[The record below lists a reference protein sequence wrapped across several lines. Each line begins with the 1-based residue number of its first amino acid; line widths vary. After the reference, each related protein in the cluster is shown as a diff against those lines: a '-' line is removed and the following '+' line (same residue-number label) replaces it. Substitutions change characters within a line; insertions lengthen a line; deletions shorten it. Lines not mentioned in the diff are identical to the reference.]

1 MNKKKGKSGGLGR
14 AEAAGAM
21 VVIVLYIVTMLAS
34 YSSDPQLFM
43 TQQFYF
49 GIITFCLVA
58 MILLFDKLT
67 LECVRISKYV
77 ILGCVVSSFIMF
89 VLVNVIVVNP
99 SILAVA
105 ALSSVVPTA
114 GLVIYQVM
122 FIGVGEG
129 LLHYVFIRLGYSVV
143 KRWGIAILIGSCI
156 LGSLHIFAVG
166 FVPLTLVFLTLIFV
180 VIAALSMTPLL
191 FGARPTEKKIHFSII
206 ISSVVHMVYNV
217 CLILMPKTAEAVA
230 TVVGV

>member
-1 MNKKKGKSGGLGR
+1 MRKRRGKSGGLGR
-14 AEAAGAM
+14 AEAVGAM
-21 VVIVLYIVTMLAS
+21 VVIALYIVTMLAS
-34 YSSDPQLFM
+34 YSSDRELFM

-49 GIITFCLVA
+49 GIITFSLVVI
-58 MILLFDKLT
+58 ILVFDRLSLACARVNKH
-67 LECVRISKYV
+67 V

-99 SILAVA
+99 SILAIA

-129 LLHYVFIRLGYSVV
+129 LLHYVFIRLAHSAV
-143 KRWGIAILIGSCI
+143 KRWGIAILIGSCF

-166 FVPLTLVFLTLIFV
+166 FVPLTLVFLSLIFV
-180 VIAALSMTPLL
+180 LIAALSMTPLL
-191 FGARPTEKKIHFSII
+191 FGARPTEEKIHFSII
-206 ISSVVHMVYNV
+206 ISAVVHMVYNV
-217 CLILMPKTAEAVA
+217 CLILMPKTAEAAA